1 MDTATARC
9 PEGLPLLQADGL
21 EREAKE
27 EGGMISRI
35 AFEPEIR
42 EENGF
47 YMAIC
52 RELKVAAPGDSA
64 DEAVTRLMSTLRTLF
79 ASLRR
84 KGLLARALE
93 EAAIPYSSITV
104 PTAQVEMDV
113 EMV

>member
-1 MDTATARC
+1 
-9 PEGLPLLQADGL
+9 
-21 EREAKE
+21 
-27 EGGMISRI
+27 MISRI

-52 RELKVAAPGDSA
+52 HELKVAAPGDSA